1 MALPDDH
8 PRGPDPARPRLEPE
22 PGLRPT
28 PPVTAPPARHGW
40 LSPLNRRRW
49 ENFKA
54 NRRALWSLWIFAV
67 LYGLSLMAEFIANDR
82 PLLVQY
88 QGGYYTP
95 IFNFYPET
103 EFGGDFRTE
112 AVYRDVE
119 VQCLIVSGG
128 LDDCWDDPAGVIA
141 EVQETG
147 AFGGVEV
154 EQGWLLWPPIPYS
167 YNTVNDIGQA
177 APSPPDANHWLGT
190 DDTARDVLARVIY
203 GFRLSVTFALVVTFL
218 TSVIGIAAGAAQ
230 GFYGGWLDLIFQRII
245 EIWNSTPSLYIIII
259 ISAIFVMDFWLL
271 VFLMVLFG
279 WTGLVGVVRA
289 EFLRARNF
297 EYVRAARALGV
308 DNGTIMFRHVL
319 PNAMVATLTFLPFIV
334 TGTIGGLAS
343 LDFLGFGLPS
353 SAPSLGEMTLQAKN
367 NLQPPWLRLTAL
379 LPFATTLSLLVF
391 TSAGVRDAFDPK
403 KTFVAAP
410 APAAGPDGAAVA
422 ATDGTGS
429 R

>member
-1 MALPDDH
+1 MAM
-8 PRGPDPARPRLEPE
+8 PDPVAVATKPA
-22 PGLRPT
+22 
-28 PPVTAPPARHGW
+28 APPQAARGW

-49 ENFKA
+49 DNFKA
-54 NRRALWSLWIFAV
+54 NRRAFWSLMIFAV
-67 LYGLSLMAEFIANDR
+67 LYGLSLFAEFIANDR
-82 PLLVQY
+82 PILVQY
-88 QGGYYTP
+88 QGSYYTP

-119 VQCLIVSGG
+119 VQCLIISGG
-128 LDDCWDDPAGVIA
+128 LQDCWDDPEGVIEIVEA
-141 EVQETG
+141 TG
-147 AFGGVEV
+147 SFNGERVA
-154 EQGWLLWPPIPYS
+154 QGWLLWPLIPYS
-167 YNTVNDIGQA
+167 YNTVNDIGRA

-203 GFRLSVTFALVVTFL
+203 GFRLSVSFALVVTFL

-230 GFYGGWLDLIFQRII
+230 GYYGGWLDLIFQRVI

-308 DNGTIMFRHVL
+308 SNGTIMFSHVL

-367 NLQPPWLRLTAL
+367 NLQATWLAFTAF
-379 LPFATTLSLLVF
+379 FAFAIMLSLLVF
-391 TSAGVRDAFDPK
+391 IFEGVRDAFDPR
-403 KTFVAAP
+403 KTF
-410 APAAGPDGAAVA
+410 
-422 ATDGTGS
+422 